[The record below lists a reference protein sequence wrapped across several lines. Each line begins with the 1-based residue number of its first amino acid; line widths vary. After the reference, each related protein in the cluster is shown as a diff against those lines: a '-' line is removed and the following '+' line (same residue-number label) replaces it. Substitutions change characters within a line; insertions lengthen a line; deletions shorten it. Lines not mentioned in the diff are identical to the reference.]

1 MRRGWGRR
9 GGWGR
14 GVLISIAYWLFD
26 TFFINRI
33 FIDVFA
39 VVWTWCNACTC
50 NVLIFFSFS
59 AKIRNDS
66 VARLDQN
73 RLHPYDNSK

>member
-1 MRRGWGRR
+1 MGRR
-9 GGWGR
+9 GVG

-33 FIDVFA
+33 LIDVFA
-39 VVWTWCNACTC
+39 VVWTWCNACS
-50 NVLIFFSFS
+50 VLIFFSFS

-73 RLHPYDNSK
+73 RLHPYDSSK